1 MYDFAPVGVGK
12 SCSNLL
18 EILPRHLMHGD
29 SVNLEKFGI
38 FRLSF
43 EAKDSREER
52 EKGVF
57 IVLRCAR
64 IYPLD
69 K

>member
-1 MYDFAPVGVGK
+1 MSAMRTGDAIFSYCHETICHRVYDFAPTG
-12 SCSNLL
+12 
-18 EILPRHLMHGD
+18 
-29 SVNLEKFGI
+29 VNLEKFGI
-38 FRLSF
+38 FRVSF
-43 EAKDSREER
+43 EAKGSREER